1 MLDFA
6 VVNLETMKE
15 TTTKGQSIMKVSQT
29 VRKDGQPVRVYPM
42 NDCYLAFQ
50 IAKTVAHKTVQ
61 YMANKTQTMID
72 DSFRRLAGE
81 QNAFLNSHDT
91 TDSELTDYILSKQ
104 QSVYMN
110 DGDRDIQG
118 LYSHAQDFFMVALTA
133 VLEGKTM
140 YSNRFDI
147 CNHAFL
153 VLNRYIES
161 LRTASE
167 KEVLTAYDLESD
179 EPINT
184 ELRRLTKGL
193 TEKEESDGRTAKT
206 SELASAIIETM
217 KDCTDRQ
224 KQVIYYLSKGLSV
237 RQTAKNLGVTSRP
250 IQKHKEYIQKK
261 LMKHDVVW
269 DYLTAKEN

>member
-1 MLDFA
+1 MLDFV

-29 VRKDGQPVRVYPM
+29 VRKDGQSARVYPM

-50 IAKTVAHKTVQ
+50 IAKTVAHKTAQ

-72 DSFRRLAGE
+72 DSFRLLAGE
-81 QNAFLNSHDT
+81 QNAFLNNHDI
-91 TDSELTDYILSKQ
+91 TDSDLTDYILSKQ
-104 QSVYMN
+104 QTVYMV
-110 DGDRDIQG
+110 DGDRDRDG
-118 LYSHAQDFFMVALTA
+118 LYTHSQDFFMVALTA

-140 YSNRFDI
+140 YSKRFDV

-153 VLNRYIES
+153 ILNRYIES
-161 LRTASE
+161 LRTANE

-184 ELRRLTKGL
+184 ELRRLTRGL

-206 SELASAIIETM
+206 SELAIAIMETM

-224 KQVIYYLSKGLSV
+224 KQVVYCLAKGLSV
-237 RQTAKNLGVTSRP
+237 RQTAKKLNITSRP
-250 IQKHKEYIQKK
+250 VQKHKEYIQKK
-261 LMKHDVVW
+261 LMKHDCVW
-269 DYLTAKEN
+269 NYLTTKED